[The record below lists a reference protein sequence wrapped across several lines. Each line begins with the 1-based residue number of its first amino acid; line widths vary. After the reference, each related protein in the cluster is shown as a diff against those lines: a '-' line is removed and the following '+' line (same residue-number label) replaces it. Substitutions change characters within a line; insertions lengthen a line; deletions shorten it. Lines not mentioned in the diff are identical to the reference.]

1 MHEQFKTSLITEL
14 HKNAEKIS
22 HVKTDLAKH
31 MEAYMS
37 TFKRN
42 EFHMTKTDGEIKN
55 CEKKLETYKAYIDGK
70 IEAMEYECSRKCFID
85 DLK

>member
-1 MHEQFKTSLITEL
+1 
-14 HKNAEKIS
+14 
-22 HVKTDLAKH
+22 
-31 MEAYMS
+31 MS